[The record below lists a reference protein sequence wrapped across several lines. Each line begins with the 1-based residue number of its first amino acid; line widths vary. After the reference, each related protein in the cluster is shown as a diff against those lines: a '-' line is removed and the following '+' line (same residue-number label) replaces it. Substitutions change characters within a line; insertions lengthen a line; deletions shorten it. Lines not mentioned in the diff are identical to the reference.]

1 MIMQSSELTILM
13 EFFFL
18 FGEMLLL
25 NNLLVTTTSC
35 LKVIK
40 ILGII
45 FKQLQNTGYRKKRI
59 GSYKIKTKVKKI
71 PLYSFSYNLTNIIT

>member
-1 MIMQSSELTILM
+1 MIFQSSELTILM

-35 LKVIK
+35 LKAIK

-45 FKQLQNTGYRKKRI
+45 FNNCKTLGVGKREL
-59 GSYKIKTKVKKI
+59 GVIK
-71 PLYSFSYNLTNIIT
+71 

>member
-59 GSYKIKTKVKKI
+59 GSYKIKTKNKKT